1 MTYTEIGMVLSI
13 FAPLFAA
20 LIAGVGIW
28 NKIKKESL
36 TKQETRKKFRHWLIA
51 IINEALIILIVS
63 LTIVIKFPFKDKV
76 SNSTLPSLAESLAEA
91 ISDKTEISSINSTDI
106 VSNVTS
112 ENYSTT
118 LEYTKTGPV
127 VTQRRVETTR
137 SITETTKT
145 PMQNQVY
152 NHRIPI
158 QKGDKTIRLMDIEG
172 ANNFLYYLFD
182 NGDLIFSGAGTCV
195 YPLNK
200 QYKYL
205 NFSLKVVLPIKK
217 NTTNKA
223 NLVISGDGKEIC
235 TIKFDKD
242 FKQQDK
248 AIDVSNVKTLTF
260 YFEELGYTHITLGA
274 WMETPVLIYK

>member
-28 NKIKKESL
+28 NKIKRESL

-51 IINEALIILIVS
+51 IIIGALIILIVS

-118 LEYTKTGPV
+118 SEYTKTGPV

-137 SITETTKT
+137 SIAETTKT

-158 QKGDKTIRLMDIEG
+158 QKGEKTIRLMDIEG
-172 ANNFLYYLFD
+172 ANNFVYYLID
-182 NGDLIFSGAGTCV
+182 NGSLIFSGVGTCA

-200 QYKYL
+200 QYRIF
-205 NFSLKVVLPIKK
+205 NFSLKVVLPFKK

-223 NLVISGDGKEIC
+223 SLVISGDGKEIC
-235 TIKFDKD
+235 TINLDKN
-242 FKQQDK
+242 FKQQEK
-248 AIDVSNVKTLTF
+248 AIDVSNVNTLTI
-260 YFEELGYTHITLGA
+260 YFEELGYTHISLGV
-274 WMETPVLIYK
+274 WMDTPELICK